1 MKPNQHKPREAN
13 MADHT
18 EHLAPYA
25 TSEKLKRFNEAV
37 GPNKLFG
44 TGAAVI
50 RAFRL
55 MAKSPRVDEHGAI
68 SEVLDVLQEG
78 IAYALEDSFKLD
90 D

>member
-1 MKPNQHKPREAN
+1 

-25 TSEKLKRFNEAV
+25 SSEKLKRFEEAV

-44 TGAAVI
+44 TGAAAI

-55 MAKSPRVDEHGAI
+55 MAKGPNHLPEHNGIA
-68 SEVLDVLQEG
+68 EVLDVLQEG
-78 IAYALEDSFKLD
+78 IAAALEDSFENKD
-90 D
+90 